1 MAADATAP
9 LTPCQD
15 AFAAQAHLVNEETLF
30 CHLPEV
36 AVGDS
41 LGLGHCTEAKH
52 LESILLLIQAVAW
65 GWQPSPE
72 RWQQPPAWDRM
83 RTVRVKSYS
92 YSQTTGFLHDVLIHL
107 VARSRVSFAR
117 KNKLFLWGKLFVRSK
132 QCSFLYERL
141 VNAHIDLGLF
151 HASHIQIKQLTNSSR
166 FKQLAH
172 CEDLTGAFQKKWV
185 SIWRV
190 KSSQNLEMH
199 VLEKTTEYLLSLHF
213 GVSG

>member
-141 VNAHIDLGLF
+141 VNAHIDLGL
-151 HASHIQIKQLTNSSR
+151 SS
-166 FKQLAH
+166 
-172 CEDLTGAFQKKWV
+172 
-185 SIWRV
+185 
-190 KSSQNLEMH
+190 
-199 VLEKTTEYLLSLHF
+199 
-213 GVSG
+213 